1 MLTYQ
6 MQYLILY
13 NVLLLVVI
21 LEFFNNVNRREL
33 IKKGNSN
40 GIILLVFMVSIIAFR
55 DWNSPG
61 FGDSVAYGKYFE
73 YAYTPQSVWYAKS
86 KFFGYLYYYWSQYGL
101 SPEFFFF
108 VSACFYCLPM
118 YFLSKIFARPY
129 DAFFMLIFFACSFGW
144 YSFGVNGIRN
154 GWAIAML
161 IWCFLAWYKKKYIIS
176 LACIIFAWC
185 IHGSSMIAIAGIV
198 GAYFYKKP
206 KQAFKIWI
214 VCFLVSLAV
223 GSTVQEYLSSFGFIN
238 SDGGGYLVHSMN
250 DTSSTAA
257 MGGVF
262 RWDFV
267 GFSVVPIL
275 WGLYSLKTKCNDSK
289 QYLFY
294 QFLLCSYIYANAIW
308 LLAIRAAYTN
318 RIAQLSWWMIPII
331 VAFPIL
337 RFDFTKRG
345 RIWAYALLCCFS
357 FTYLMYLIQ

>member
-1 MLTYQ
+1 M
-6 MQYLILY
+6 
-13 NVLLLVVI
+13 
-21 LEFFNNVNRREL
+21 
-33 IKKGNSN
+33 
-40 GIILLVFMVSIIAFR
+40 
-55 DWNSPG
+55 
-61 FGDSVAYGKYFE
+61 
-73 YAYTPQSVWYAKS
+73 
-86 KFFGYLYYYWSQYGL
+86 
-101 SPEFFFF
+101 
-108 VSACFYCLPM
+108 
-118 YFLSKIFARPY
+118 
-129 DAFFMLIFFACSFGW
+129 
-144 YSFGVNGIRN
+144 
-154 GWAIAML
+154 
-161 IWCFLAWYKKKYIIS
+161 
-176 LACIIFAWC
+176 
-185 IHGSSMIAIAGIV
+185 
-198 GAYFYKKP
+198 
-206 KQAFKIWI
+206 
-214 VCFLVSLAV
+214 VSLAV

-275 WGLYSLKTKCNDSK
+275 WGLYSLKTKYNDSK